1 VRQEGE
7 VAHSLQEC
15 ECGWEPGGGEDPV
28 HGWFGVS
35 L

>member
-1 VRQEGE
+1 VGEEGG
-7 VAHSLQEC
+7 VAHRLQER

-28 HGWFGVS
+28 HGWFGDP